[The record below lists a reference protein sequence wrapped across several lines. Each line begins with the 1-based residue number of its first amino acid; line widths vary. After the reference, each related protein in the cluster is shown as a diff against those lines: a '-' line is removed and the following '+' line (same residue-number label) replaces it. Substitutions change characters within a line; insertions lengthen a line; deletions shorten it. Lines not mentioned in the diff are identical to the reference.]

1 MGFVIWYRVIVR
13 NGALP
18 LVTVSN
24 DVFGGQY
31 TLDADIEVPLY
42 EGDLTAEF
50 RIKIT
55 DLPAGVARTVK
66 AAAESGLRSREPV
79 TADVYLGYFD
89 ARRPAA
95 VVHGAITSVRTNV
108 TADKLVTELRGTDL
122 AAWKL
127 LQTRIDFHR
136 EGRVTPE
143 AAVSYVLDQ
152 ADVSQRGT
160 VAIGEE
166 RTNYTLTASTG
177 IAALGEISRWARCR
191 FAVRDNEVAWQ
202 STPLAPGLPA
212 IPEIGPPLL
221 KGENL
226 VSFSDELSGEA
237 ARTGRDR
244 SEDGRVPPRVFRT
257 YDVTTLGIPEL
268 RPGQTVPVT
277 TGSAPRALYVQQVAH
292 RFSTSTGYVC
302 DLVLADDGDGP
313 PTDLA
318 PRGAPADRP
327 AAARAG
333 RQRQQTGD
341 RRRRGDRVSAGQG
354 RQAPRDRQLRPET
367 RTRRG
372 RAERRDADRETCSC
386 TSARSPRRSRGT
398 DAG

>member
-1 MGFVIWYRVIVR
+1 MSVSVPTAPPWLPLPIDADEGFPQSFRLALDTGLYRVGLYVNVSEELLETLGSQALLELPQDDAFLVLRIAARVRRRRAADDLPAQGRARARLPRERADDPLRRADDRAREPQRARPARLQGHGEGGVGMGFVIWYRVIVS

-55 DLPAGVARTVK
+55 DLPAGIARTVK

-108 TADKLVTELRGTDL
+108 TAGKLVTELRGTDL

-237 ARTGRDR
+237 ART
-244 SEDGRVPPRVFRT
+244 
-257 YDVTTLGIPEL
+257 
-268 RPGQTVPVT
+268 RP
-277 TGSAPRALYVQQVAH
+277 
-292 RFSTSTGYVC
+292 
-302 DLVLADDGDGP
+302 
-313 PTDLA
+313 
-318 PRGAPADRP
+318 
-327 AAARAG
+327 
-333 RQRQQTGD
+333 
-341 RRRRGDRVSAGQG
+341 
-354 RQAPRDRQLRPET
+354 
-367 RTRRG
+367 
-372 RAERRDADRETCSC
+372 
-386 TSARSPRRSRGT
+386 
-398 DAG
+398 